1 MFKNLKL
8 TQMLAYSF
16 GALITLMAVVSLVA
30 YIGLSTGYTNF
41 VEYRTLARNA
51 NLEGRVQANLLLVRL
66 NALKYLKEQNA
77 TNIAGF
83 NERFALLSDLMDQA
97 QSSIDDP
104 QYRAQLST
112 SADEIEQ
119 YRRAFEQI
127 VQLYTQRDDIVTN
140 QLDVNGAKMRA
151 LLSEVVDSAYQR
163 DDSQALYAAAK
174 LEEALMLGRLF
185 VTKFLVTNASE
196 DYQRAVTE
204 FAKLATLLDEQAGA
218 FAWQPAQDL
227 LGRFLQHKLDYL
239 SGVKAVNQTISQRN
253 QLIAQRLN
261 VIGPKVAKTLEDIK
275 LDIKARQ
282 DELGPQAQRTSE
294 QAVLWVSI
302 ISVLVV
308 CAGLFLSWYV
318 SKLLRDPIGGEPRD
332 IEALAKAIAKGDLS
346 YQFAT
351 TNTTGIYRAMS
362 EMTTTLRDIVGKI
375 KAATATLNDTSGT
388 MITVTEQTKSETD
401 QQQDQLTQSA
411 TAMQQM
417 SATVQEITQSAQLA
431 ADAATEADQ
440 QSQTGIQVVQTSREA
455 MSELVGSIQQVSE
468 AITQLENETESVGS
482 ILDVIR
488 SIADQTNLLALNA
501 AIEAARAGEQGRGFA
516 VVADEVRSLAS
527 RTQQSTEEIQAM
539 ISRLQSEA
547 KRSVEHMQRNVDHAE
562 HSAEQTEHAG
572 ATLQAICSSISTIRD
587 MNLQIASASEE
598 QNTVS
603 LQISES
609 VTNIS
614 ESAAETA
621 QGALQVSQ
629 DAKALSQVAR
639 ELNALVLQ
647 FKL

>member
-1 MFKNLKL
+1 MIKNLKL

-16 GALITLMAVVSLVA
+16 GALITLMAVISLIA
-30 YIGLSTGYTNF
+30 YLGLSSGYSNF
-41 VEYRTLARNA
+41 VDYRTLARNA

-77 TNIAGF
+77 ANIAEF

-97 QSSIDDP
+97 QNSIDDP

-112 SADEIEQ
+112 SADEVQQ
-119 YRRAFEQI
+119 YRAAFEQI
-127 VQLYTQRDDIVTN
+127 VQLYARRDDIVTN
-140 QLDVNGAKMRA
+140 QLDVNGAKMRT
-151 LLSEVVDSAYQR
+151 LLSDIVDNAYQR
-163 DDSQALYAAAK
+163 NDSAALYAAAK
-174 LEEALMLGRLF
+174 LEETLMLGRLF
-185 VTKFLVTNASE
+185 VTKFLVTNANE

-204 FAKLATLLDEQAGA
+204 FSKLANLLDEQADA
-218 FAWQPAQDL
+218 FAWQPAQGIL
-227 LGRFLQHKLDYL
+227 AQFLQHKLNYL
-239 SGVKAVNQTISQRN
+239 AGVKAVNQTILQRN
-253 QLIAQRLN
+253 QLIEQRLN
-261 VIGPKVAKTLEDIK
+261 VLGPKVANTLEDIK

-282 DELGPQAQRTSE
+282 DELGPRAQQASE
-294 QAVLWVSI
+294 QAVMWVSI
-302 ISVLVV
+302 VSVFVV
-308 CAGLFLSWYV
+308 FAGIFLSWYV
-318 SKLLRDPIGGEPRD
+318 SQLVREPIGGEPRD
-332 IEALAKAIAKGDLS
+332 IETLAKAIAKGDLS

-362 EMTTTLRDIVGKI
+362 EMTATLRDIVGKI

-431 ADAATEADQ
+431 ADAATDADQ
-440 QSQTGIQVVQTSREA
+440 QSQTGIQVVQASREA

-468 AITQLENETESVGS
+468 SITQLESETESVGS

-547 KRSVEHMQRNVDHAE
+547 KRSVEHMHRNVNHAE

-639 ELNALVLQ
+639 ELDILVAQ
-647 FKL
+647 FKI

>member
-1 MFKNLKL
+1 MLKNLKL
-8 TQMLAYSF
+8 TQLLAYSF
-16 GALITLMAVVSLVA
+16 GALITLMAIVSVVAWL
-30 YIGLSTGYTNF
+30 GLSSGYNNF
-41 VEYRTLARNA
+41 IEYRTLARNG

-77 TNIAGF
+77 ANIAGF

-104 QYRAQLST
+104 QYRAQLNT

-119 YRRAFEQI
+119 YRAAFEQI
-127 VQLYTQRDDIVTN
+127 VQLYARRDDIVTN
-140 QLDVNGAKMRA
+140 QLDVNGAKMRT
-151 LLSEVVDSAYQR
+151 LLSEVVDTAYQR
-163 DDSQALYAAAK
+163 EDSKALYAAAK
-174 LEEALMLGRLF
+174 LEETLMLGRLF
-185 VTKFLVTNASE
+185 VTKFLVTNAAE

-204 FAKLATLLDEQAGA
+204 FSKLATLLDEQAGA
-218 FAWQPAQDL
+218 FAWQPAQGL
-227 LGRFLQHKLDYL
+227 LARFLQSKLDYL
-239 SGVKAVNQTISQRN
+239 SGVKAINQTISQRN
-253 QLIAQRLN
+253 QLIEQRLN
-261 VIGPKVAKTLEDIK
+261 VLGPKVANTLEDIK

-282 DELGPQAQRTSE
+282 DKLGAQTQHASE

-302 ISVLVV
+302 VSVLVV
-308 CAGLFLSWYV
+308 CAGVFLSRYV
-318 SKLLRDPIGGEPRD
+318 SRLLHDPIGGEPRE

-375 KAATATLNDTSGT
+375 KAATTTLNDTSDT

-431 ADAATEADQ
+431 ADAATDADQ
-440 QSQTGIQVVQTSREA
+440 QSQTGIQVVQASREA

-468 AITQLENETESVGS
+468 SITQLESETESVGS

-527 RTQQSTEEIQAM
+527 RTQQSTEEIQTM

-547 KRSVEHMQRNVDHAE
+547 KRSVEHMHRNVDHAE

-609 VTNIS
+609 VTNVS

-629 DAKALSQVAR
+629 DAKALSKVAR
-639 ELNALVLQ
+639 ELNTLIDQ
-647 FKL
+647 FRL

>member
-8 TQMLAYSF
+8 AQMLAYSF
-16 GALITLMAVVSLVA
+16 GALIALMTVISISA
-30 YIGLSTGYTNF
+30 YLGLNTGYNNF

-51 NLEGRVQANLLLVRL
+51 NLSGRLQANLLMVRL
-66 NALKYLKEQNA
+66 NALKYLKEQST
-77 TNIAGF
+77 TNINEF
-83 NERFALLSDLMDQA
+83 NERFDLLKELMDQA
-97 QSSIDDP
+97 QASISDTSY
-104 QYRAQLST
+104 QSQLNN
-112 SADEIEQ
+112 SASDIEE

-127 VQLYTQRDDIVTN
+127 VQLYAQRNDIVTN
-140 QLDVNGAKMRA
+140 QLDVKGVQMRTILSDVINNAHQQNNNEA
-151 LLSEVVDSAYQR
+151 LF
-163 DDSQALYAAAK
+163 AAAR
-174 LEEALMLGRLF
+174 LQETLLLGRLY
-185 VTKFLVTNASE
+185 VVKFLVTNTDK
-196 DYQRAVTE
+196 DYQRAIEE
-204 FAKLATLLDEQAGA
+204 FSQLAALLDEQAGA
-218 FAWQPAQDL
+218 FAWQPVQGML
-227 LGRFLQHKLDYL
+227 VEFLQHKLDYITA
-239 SGVKAVNQTISQRN
+239 VKAVNQTILQRN
-253 QLIAQRLN
+253 QLISQKLN
-261 VIGPKVAKTLEDIK
+261 VIGPQVANTLEDIK
-275 LDIKARQ
+275 LDIKNRQ
-282 DELGPQAQRTSE
+282 DELGPQAQSTSE
-294 QAVLWVSI
+294 QAVMLVTTV
-302 ISVLVV
+302 SVLVV
-308 CAGLFLSWYV
+308 FAGAFLSWYV
-318 SKLLRDPIGGEPRD
+318 SNLLREPIGGEPRE

-362 EMTTTLRDIVGKI
+362 EMTTTLRDIVSKI
-375 KAATATLNDTSGT
+375 KSATTTLNDTTGA
-388 MITVTEQTKSETD
+388 MISITEKTKSETD

-417 SATVQEITQSAQLA
+417 SATVHEITQSAQLA

-539 ISRLQSEA
+539 ISRLQNEA

-562 HSAEQTEHAG
+562 NSAEQTEHAG
-572 ATLQAICSSISTIRD
+572 ATLQAICGSVSTIRE

-603 LQISES
+603 MQISES
-609 VTNIS
+609 VTHVS

-621 QGALQVSQ
+621 QGAQQVSQ
-629 DAKALSQVAR
+629 DAKALSHIAR
-639 ELNALVLQ
+639 ELNTLVDQ
-647 FKL
+647 FRL